1 MQYPPRM
8 SKMIQLRHVPD
19 AVHRQLKARAALA
32 GLPLSDYLI
41 REVRKIAERPT
52 AAEMRERLRA
62 RTRYTGKKSPT
73 EIIRE
78 ERDSR

>member
-1 MQYPPRM
+1 M

-32 GLPLSDYLI
+32 GMPLSDYLV
-41 REVRKIAERPT
+41 REVRRIAEQPT
-52 AAEMRERLRA
+52 AAEMRERLRTRA
-62 RTRYTGKKSPT
+62 RYTAKQSPT
-73 EIIRE
+73 EIIRD